1 MLIVENLTAMRR
13 RRQAA
18 RPMRRRRPIA
28 ILFALALTSPL
39 WPGGAAAQSAVQ
51 SREYDQCIEL
61 AMREPEIGFER
72 AIAWRDLGG
81 GIAARHCVAVALYGL
96 GQFSEAALRLERLA
110 QDNANPE
117 LVVSL
122 LGQAGNAWLM
132 AGEFARAHATLSAG
146 LELAPYNFELL
157 VDRSL
162 VYAAAENYW
171 ETVDD
176 LNRAL
181 DISPDNA
188 EALVFRA
195 SAYRYLD
202 SLELA
207 ADDVNRALELRQ
219 DHVAAYL
226 ERGNIRRLSGNLDG
240 ARQDWLQAIKLA
252 PNSQAAEAARRN
264 LEKLD
269 IRIE

>member
-1 MLIVENLTAMRR
+1 MASENTHSASSAW
-13 RRQAA
+13 RQPA
-18 RPMRRRRPIA
+18 RLLPP
-28 ILFALALTSPL
+28 FVLALL
-39 WPGGAAAQSAVQ
+39 IWPIMAPQEARAQSAVEE
-51 SREYDQCIEL
+51 REYDQCIEL

-72 AIAWRDLGG
+72 AIDWRDLGG
-81 GIAARHCVAVALYGL
+81 GVAARHCVAVALYGL
-96 GQFSEAALRLERLA
+96 GQFSEAAIRLERLA
-110 QDNANPE
+110 QENADPS
-117 LVVSL
+117 LRVSL

-132 AGEFARAHATLSAG
+132 AEEFERAHAALSAG
-146 LELAPYNFELL
+146 LDLAPFNIDLL

-171 ETVDD
+171 DTVDD

-181 DISPDNA
+181 DIDPDNA

-207 ADDVNRALELRQ
+207 EDDVNRALALRRE
-219 DHVAAYL
+219 HVAAYL
-226 ERGNIRRLSGNLDG
+226 ERGNIRRLNGDKAG
-240 ARQDWLQAIKLA
+240 AREDWLEAIRLA
-252 PNSQAAEAARRN
+252 PESPAATAARRN

-269 IRIE
+269 ITSK